1 MDPVSQIEGHM
12 KIEISIDSNGGQ
24 QQIVDAHCNSIIFR
38 DFNNMLNGRA
48 AHYAPIII
56 HRICGVCPISNG
68 QAAVL
73 AMENVSNWQP
83 PKNARLMRN
92 LTLGANFLQSH
103 ILHFYLLTL
112 TDFVTGPASSPWAP
126 VWQADM
132 RSGLDNV
139 AANLPA
145 ALGARRRAH
154 EMATLFGGKMID
166 GQTFIPG
173 GFATIPKTQH
183 IDFFRQHLYA
193 LTEFIE
199 STYLPDV
206 QRVGTAYSD
215 YFEIGTGCRNLLA
228 YGAFEMGD
236 ANNSRLFNGGYTER
250 GRSNAKL
257 TINNRDIRDSKTIF
271 TKSELPKEGDY
282 STLTALRF
290 KGKPYE
296 SGPLARMWINGDY
309 QRTISVMDR
318 HVARALE
325 AAKIVS
331 AMHGWLD
338 ELIPGESAYDD
349 SYEQCSGD
357 GIGLSEAPSGA
368 LGHWVK
374 IANGRISDYQVITPT
389 CWNASPRDHQ
399 NVGGPI
405 EQALIGTPINKPDQ
419 PIEALRVIHS
429 YDPCLSCEL
438 HIMRPDNKPIV
449 LHTGG

>member
-1 MDPVSQIEGHM
+1 MKPVSQIEGHM
-12 KIEISIDSNGGQ
+12 KVEISIDSSGGQ
-24 QQIVDAHCNSIIFR
+24 QQIVDARCNSMIFR
-38 DFNNMLNGRA
+38 DFRNLMKGLIP
-48 AHYAPIII
+48 HYAPIVIQHI
-56 HRICGVCPISNG
+56 SGVLPISHS

-73 AMENVSNWQP
+73 AMEDMSNWHP
-83 PKNARLMRN
+83 PHNARLLRN

-103 ILHFYLLTL
+103 IFHFYLLAL
-112 TDFVTGPASSPWAP
+112 TDFVAGPASSPWAP
-126 VWQADM
+126 LWQADM
-132 RSGLDNV
+132 RSGLDKV
-139 AANLPA
+139 ASNLPA

-154 EMATLFGGKMID
+154 EMGATFSGKMID
-166 GQTFIPG
+166 SKTFIPG
-173 GFATIPKTQH
+173 GFVAIPTTRH
-183 IDFFRQHLYA
+183 IDFFRQHLA
-193 LTEFIE
+193 SVTEFIE

-228 YGAFEMGD
+228 FGAFDMGGK
-236 ANNSRLFNGGYTER
+236 NNSRLFTGGYTES
-250 GRSNAKL
+250 GKSSVRS
-257 TINNRDIRDSKTIF
+257 TINIEDINNSMKIF
-271 TKSELPKEGDY
+271 TNLEFPKDGEY
-282 STLTALRF
+282 SSLAALRF

-325 AAKIVS
+325 AAKIAS

-338 ELIPGESAYDD
+338 ELRPGQSAYDD
-349 SYEQCSGD
+349 SYDQYFGN
-357 GIGLSEAPSGA
+357 GVGLSEAPSGA

-374 IANGRISDYQVITPT
+374 IANGRISEYYVITPT
-389 CWNASPRDHQ
+389 CWNASPCDHQ

-429 YDPCLSCEL
+429 YDPCLSCEM
-438 HIMRPDNKPIV
+438 HIMRPGKKPIV